1 MSTTRSTGVLARL
14 RAVRGDHG
22 LTLAELMVTMVL
34 MGVVGTIMISTV
46 ISVTQT
52 VTHNQA
58 NADSLDTARIGMNR
72 LTMNLRSGMSIQRSG
87 LADAPAMAE
96 IAPNKVTVY
105 ASLGAVPTKI
115 TYSINSN
122 RELVEDWYVGNA
134 ASNPYWTFTNTPR
147 TTVIARKIPTTAGPL
162 FTFLDANGAP
172 LTNQT
177 STNLTDLALLRSVT
191 IALTVDVDPLRGGG
205 PVTVSN
211 TVVLPNMGI
220 AKR

>member
-1 MSTTRSTGVLARL
+1 VTSHRGLLIRL
-14 RAVRGDHG
+14 RAVRGDRG

-34 MGVVGTIMISTV
+34 MGVVGTIMVSTV
-46 ISVTQT
+46 IAVTRA

-58 NADSLDTARIGMNR
+58 NADSVDVARIGMNR
-72 LTMNLRSGMSIQRSG
+72 LTMDIRAGMSIQRSG

-96 IAPNKVTVY
+96 IAPNRLTVY

-122 RELVEDWYVGNA
+122 RELIEQWYTGNA
-134 ASNPYWTFTNTPR
+134 ASNPYWTFSTTSR
-147 TTVIARKIPTTAGPL
+147 TTVIARKIPTTSAAL
-162 FTFLDANGAP
+162 FTYYDSTGAA

-177 STNLTDLALLRSVT
+177 STAEADLSLVRSVR
-191 IALTVDVDPLRGGG
+191 IALTVDIDPARGGG
-205 PVTVSN
+205 PVTISN